1 VISRQKK
8 NSEFIY
14 TGPNGKVENK
24 EILEWIKTLAV
35 PPAWKDVRISRSKRS
50 KILAVGRDNAGK
62 KQAIYSPAYRARQEE
77 LKFDRILRFAE
88 ALPQLRKQLE
98 KDLKRK
104 RLNKEKVL
112 ACIVKLID
120 EDYFRVGNERYAKE
134 NNSYGITTLRSK
146 HLEISGD
153 TITFDFIGK
162 SGKQHIKQ
170 IDDSQLARIVKKL
183 DELPG
188 YEVFRYQDNHG
199 KMHDITSNDVNEYIK
214 DHMGEEFTAKDF
226 RTWGGTL
233 VATTEFIAS
242 EYFDDK
248 KDRQKMVRKVVK
260 NVAQSLGNTPAIAR
274 SAYIDPRVI
283 SAYVGSSKI
292 KDIQSAIDSMKPKRY
307 MSRDELCVLR
317 LLNKPKAAAK
327 S

>member
-1 VISRQKK
+1 MSSTLVIKRTKK
-8 NSEFIY
+8 DSHFIY
-14 TGPNGKVENK
+14 FDTYGQVNDK
-24 EILEWIKTLAV
+24 EVLDWIKDLAV
-35 PPAWKDVRISRSKRS
+35 PPAWKDVRISRSRRS
-50 KILAVGRDNAGK
+50 KVLASGRDNAGK

-88 ALPQLRKQLE
+88 ALPNLRKRLE

-104 RLNKEKVL
+104 RLNKDKVL

-153 TITFDFIGK
+153 KITFDFIGK

-170 IDDSQLARIVKKL
+170 IDDGQLARIVKKL

-188 YEVFRYQDNHG
+188 YEVFRYMDKHG
-199 KMHDITSNDVNEYIK
+199 KLHDLSSTDVNEYIK

-233 VATTEFIAS
+233 VATTDFLAG
-242 EYFDDK
+242 EYYENK
-248 KDRQKMVRKVVK
+248 KDRQKMVTRVVK

-283 SAYVGSSKI
+283 AAYADSSKI
-292 KDIQSAIDSMKPKRY
+292 NEVKSAIDSMKPRKY
-307 MSRDELCVLR
+307 MSRDEQCVLR
-317 LLNKPKAAAK
+317 LLNKQ